1 MNVVLAVIAATL
13 VSVFVFFLFD
23 AKTALI
29 TAMFLIV
36 SKLVALMRKQA
47 SESKE
52 AERRAETLS
61 DLSGTVWNHKND
73 DGPIHFKVIASDGR
87 PVIEVRHADLVS
99 NDSDI
104 HIVGELVNLSGISFE
119 EVIVRA
125 HMKDDADTILGE
137 VTESISHFNSAAVWR
152 FDLKSRWDTTTGF
165 SLKIEVI
172 TASEE

>member
-1 MNVVLAVIAATL
+1 MKIFFAVIAASL
-13 VSVFVFFLFD
+13 VSVFVYYLFD

-47 SESKE
+47 TESKE

-61 DLSGTVWNHKND
+61 DLSGTVWNYKHD
-73 DGPIHFKVIASDGR
+73 DGPIHFKAVAPDGR
-87 PVIEVRHADLVS
+87 PVIEVRKADLVS
-99 NDSDI
+99 DPSGI
-104 HIVGELVNLSGISFE
+104 RVVGELVNLSSVSFE
-119 EVIVRA
+119 EVIVRV

-137 VTESISHFNSAAVWR
+137 VKESISHFNQAAVWR
-152 FDLKSRWDTTTGF
+152 FNLKSRWNTATGF

-172 TASEE
+172 TASE